1 MERSLR
7 DEMAEAR
14 AVQAGGN
21 IGRARTC
28 ARRAAGMALRDALG
42 IGPGLQT
49 YASTFIEGL
58 RKLSQDDNY
67 PSKVRDAAARLTDR
81 SKPDRTSASA
91 NPVRDAEIIIQHF
104 GLDLFC

>member
-14 AVQAGGN
+14 AVQAQGN

-58 RKLSQDDNY
+58 RKLSQDDKY
-67 PSKVRDAAARLTDR
+67 PGEVRAAAARLTDR
-81 SKPDRTSASA
+81 SKPDRTSASE
-91 NPVRDAEIIIQHF
+91 NPVQDAEIIMKHF
-104 GLDLFC
+104 GLDLF